1 MQTQIA
7 IAIRLEDPDAEPETV
22 TLTPSEPEPKTPFG
36 LSGPGEYYAMVAQ
49 KRAELGLKHGE
60 PWPGSEPFCHQPRHD
75 TLKTFGHL
83 ARFVALNRQL
93 DSRDVLPHHDTN
105 PKGRI
110 APFWTWCACGQ
121 THRLEYD
128 CPRCG
133 PQKPETD

>member
-1 MQTQIA
+1 MRLRVDL
-7 IAIRLEDPDAEPETV
+7 RLEDPNAHLDTV
-22 TLTPSEPEPKTPFG
+22 TLTTTEPATLG
-36 LSGPGEYYAMVAQ
+36 DQLRDAAGYV
-49 KRAELGLKHGE
+49 KR
-60 PWPGSEPFCHQPRHD
+60 
-75 TLKTFGHL
+75 FGHL

-93 DSRDVLPHHDTN
+93 DRADVLPHHDTN

-121 THRLEYD
+121 THRLEHD